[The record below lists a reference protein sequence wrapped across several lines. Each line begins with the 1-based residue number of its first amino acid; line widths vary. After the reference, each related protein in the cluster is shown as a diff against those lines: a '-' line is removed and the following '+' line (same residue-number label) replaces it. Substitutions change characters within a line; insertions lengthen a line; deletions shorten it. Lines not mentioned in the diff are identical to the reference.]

1 MSELHLASGFPAIDE
16 AGWRALVEA
25 SLKGRPFETLRS
37 RTSDGIV
44 IEPVYARAHDAPALP
59 AAPGREVADRW
70 ILAQRADMPDLAAAN
85 AQMLDDLQNGATGL
99 ALVIPGSVTAG
110 SHGVAVSDARSV
122 ERVFD
127 GVELDFIS
135 LRLDAG
141 RNGRDL
147 ALLVLDEY
155 RRRLLDLSRCR
166 LDLGL
171 DPLGAL
177 AFNGRIVNRKEL
189 ASRAGDMLNRAIGM
203 DHKGGV
209 FCADSRIYHGAGCS
223 EAQELAFA
231 LATGVDYVRLLEEAD
246 IDPAT
251 SSAQT
256 SMLLTA
262 DADQFLTIAK
272 LRAARLLWA
281 RMQEA
286 AGLKRNP
293 LTLHVETAMRMMS
306 RRDPYV
312 NLLRTTSATFA
323 AGIGG
328 ADSVTVLPYT
338 AALGL
343 PDGFARRMA
352 RNIQNLILEESRAG
366 RVSDAAAGSGYVESL
381 TAELA
386 RTAWELFQQIET
398 SGGMMAYLADGKA
411 QDLVAA
417 TRSTRDKD
425 IARRKITLTG
435 VSEFPNLAEP
445 PSKVLDM
452 SLPQDW
458 SIGSPWKADMIECPV
473 LSQHR
478 LPESFEALRDASD
491 ARVKATSKRPQ
502 VFLATLGTPADF
514 TVRATWMSNL
524 LAAGGIEAVPG
535 GVHDFQ
541 TSGPGVACIC
551 SSDAIYATEG
561 EATARTLVE
570 LGADH
575 VMMAGKPGN
584 IEQLLSEA
592 GVSEFVFA
600 GQDVLALL
608 KSLHER
614 LGVKQTEQ
622 RA

>member
-44 IEPVYARAHDAPALP
+44 IEPVYSRAHDAPTLP
-59 AAPGREVADRW
+59 AAPAREVADRW
-70 ILAQRADMPDLAAAN
+70 TLSQRADMPDLAAAN

-110 SHGVAVSDARSV
+110 SHGVAVTDAKSV
-122 ERVFD
+122 ERVFE

-135 LRLDAG
+135 LRLDGG

-155 RRRLLDLSRCR
+155 KRRLLDLSRCH
-166 LDLGL
+166 LELGL

-177 AFNGRIVNRKEL
+177 ALNGRIVNRKEL
-189 ASRAGDMLNRAIGM
+189 ASRAGDMFNRALGM

-209 FCADSRIYHGAGCS
+209 FCADSRVYHGAGCS

-231 LATGVDYVRLLEEAD
+231 LATGVDYLRLLEEAG
-246 IDPAT
+246 IEPAR
-251 SSAQT
+251 SAPQT

-272 LRAARLLWA
+272 LRAARFLWA

-306 RRDPYV
+306 KRDPHV

-328 ADSVTVLPYT
+328 ADSVTVLPFT

-381 TAELA
+381 TGELA
-386 RTAWELFQQIET
+386 RAAWDLFQQIEAA
-398 SGGMMAYLADGKA
+398 GGMMAYLAAGKA
-411 QDLVAA
+411 QPLIASIRAA
-417 TRSTRDKD
+417 RDKD
-425 IARRKITLTG
+425 IARRKMALTG
-435 VSEFPNLAEP
+435 VSEFPNLNEA

-452 SLPQDW
+452 ALPDGW
-458 SIGSPWKADMIECPV
+458 SIGTPWKADMVECEPLV
-473 LSQHR
+473 QHR
-478 LPESFEALRDASD
+478 LAEGFEALRDASD
-491 ARVKATSKRPQ
+491 AHLAATGKRPQ

-514 TVRATWMSNL
+514 TVRATWMTNL

-535 GVHDFQ
+535 GTHDFQ
-541 TSGPGVACIC
+541 ASGLGVACIC
-551 SSDAIYATEG
+551 SSDAIYATEA
-561 EATARTLVE
+561 EATARTLAE

-584 IEQLLSEA
+584 IEQLLAAA
-592 GVSEFVFA
+592 GVSEFVSA

-608 KSLHER
+608 KSLHQR

>member
-1 MSELHLASGFPAIDE
+1 MSELNLASGFPAIDE

-37 RTSDGIV
+37 RSSDGIV

-59 AAPGREVADRW
+59 AAPAREVADRW
-70 ILAQRADMPDLAAAN
+70 VLTQRADMPDLAAAN
-85 AQMLDDLQNGATGL
+85 TQMLDDLLNGATGL

-110 SHGVAVSDARSV
+110 AHGVAITDAKSV

-135 LRLDAG
+135 LRLDGG

-147 ALLVLDEY
+147 ALAVLDEY
-155 RRRLLDLSRCR
+155 KRRLLDLSRCR

-177 AFNGRIVNRKEL
+177 ALNGRIVNRIEL
-189 ASRAGDMLNRAIGM
+189 ASRAGDMFRRAQAM

-209 FCADSRIYHGAGCS
+209 FCADSRVYHGAGCS
-223 EAQELAFA
+223 EAQELGFA
-231 LATGVDYVRLLEEAD
+231 LATAVDYVRLLEEAG
-246 IDPAT
+246 IDPAVST
-251 SSAQT
+251 PQT

-281 RMQEA
+281 RVQDA
-286 AGLKRNP
+286 AGLKGSP

-306 RRDPYV
+306 RRDPHV
-312 NLLRTTSATFA
+312 NLLRTTSAAFA

-328 ADSVTVLPYT
+328 ADSITVLPYT

-366 RVSDAAAGSGYVESL
+366 RVSDAAAGSGYVETL
-381 TAELA
+381 TGELA
-386 RTAWELFQQIET
+386 LTAWELFQQIERA
-398 SGGMMAYLADGKA
+398 GGMMAWLVAGK
-411 QDLVAA
+411 VPEMIAA
-417 TRSTRDKD
+417 TRSARNKD
-425 IARRKITLTG
+425 IARRKIALTG
-435 VSEFPNLAEP
+435 VSEFPNLGEA

-452 SLPQDW
+452 ALPEGW
-458 SIGSPWKADMIECPV
+458 SIGSPWKADMVECEP
-473 LSQHR
+473 LAQHR
-478 LPESFEALRDASD
+478 LAEGFETLRDASD
-491 ARVKATSKRPQ
+491 ARLAATGKRPQ

-514 TVRATWMSNL
+514 TVRATWMTNL
-524 LAAGGIEAVPG
+524 LAAGGIEAVSG
-535 GVHDFQ
+535 ALQDFQ
-541 TSGPGVACIC
+541 SSGLAVACIC
-551 SSDAIYATEG
+551 SSDAIYATEA
-561 EATARTLVE
+561 EATARTLAQ

-584 IEQLLSEA
+584 IEQLLSAA
-592 GVSEFVFA
+592 GVGEFVSA
-600 GQDVLALL
+600 GQDVLAVLG
-608 KSLHER
+608 SLHER